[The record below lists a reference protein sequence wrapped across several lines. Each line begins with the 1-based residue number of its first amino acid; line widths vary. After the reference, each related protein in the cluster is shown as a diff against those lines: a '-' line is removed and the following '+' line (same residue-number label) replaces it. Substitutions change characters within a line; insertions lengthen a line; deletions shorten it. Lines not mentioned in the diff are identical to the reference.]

1 MFEMVPVTDGCN
13 GCCCDDDEAVVEVAD
28 LRLREDVTVGIVLV
42 DLVFE
47 RCW

>member
-13 GCCCDDDEAVVEVAD
+13 GCCCDDDEAVEED
-28 LRLREDVTVGIVLV
+28 EELRLREDVTVAIVLV

-47 RCW
+47 RWW